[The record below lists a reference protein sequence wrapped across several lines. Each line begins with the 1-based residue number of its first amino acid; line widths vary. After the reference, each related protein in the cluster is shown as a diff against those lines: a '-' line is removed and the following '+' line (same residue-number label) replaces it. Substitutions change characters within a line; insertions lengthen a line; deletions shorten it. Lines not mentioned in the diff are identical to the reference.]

1 MIFGG
6 KLKTIEMANLFE
18 INYDG
23 KEITITN
30 DEDLE
35 FDIELALVTVTSL
48 IYNFAVFSDNEEQF
62 LSEFQER
69 LQEEFMS
76 GSLRKEFKRIDG

>member
-1 MIFGG
+1 
-6 KLKTIEMANLFE
+6 MANLFE